1 MEKKRLEEINCEL
14 CRIPIIFADFE
25 KDIYENIFNDVFLL
39 NYQSKLIFHL
49 YEIFETD
56 KAALCCF
63 LNDEFH
69 YRGRDR
75 LTGKTWSI
83 SQKESLEQGMNLKLE
98 ELKKLKQKQLDEKKK
113 NKIKAFWET
122 KKEISLVEKRKKIK

>member
-1 MEKKRLEEINCEL
+1 MVGNTVIVKNMEKKRLEEINCEL
-14 CRIPIIFADFE
+14 CRITIIFADFE
-25 KDIYENIFNDVFLL
+25 KDIYENMFNDVFLL
-39 NYQSKLIFHL
+39 NYQSKLTFHL

-98 ELKKLKQKQLDEKKK
+98 ELKKLKQKQLDEKK
-113 NKIKAFWET
+113 
-122 KKEISLVEKRKKIK
+122 

>member
-39 NYQSKLIFHL
+39 NYQSKLTFHL

-56 KAALCCF
+56 KAALNSF
-63 LNDEFH
+63 LDDEFH

-75 LTGKTWSI
+75 LTGKTW
-83 SQKESLEQGMNLKLE
+83 
-98 ELKKLKQKQLDEKKK
+98 
-113 NKIKAFWET
+113 AFHRENH
-122 KKEISLVEKRKKIK
+122 